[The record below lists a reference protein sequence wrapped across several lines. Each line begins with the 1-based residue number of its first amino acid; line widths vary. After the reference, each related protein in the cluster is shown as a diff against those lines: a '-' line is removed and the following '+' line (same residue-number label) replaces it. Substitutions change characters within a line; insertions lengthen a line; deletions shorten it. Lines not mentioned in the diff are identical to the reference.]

1 MRMILILDL
10 LMLAGMGS
18 SKYHTANLLRQLLM
32 VWAGGSDGGQAQT
45 ESGALQH
52 FVSCSD
58 MIAQVDY
65 NVLNAP
71 QQRLLQQQQ
80 QLIDAATAHKKRG
93 RKPKPKQRTS
103 DEAPSE
109 FIQALKKVG
118 LQLSRIRREQVSNLS
133 S

>member
-1 MRMILILDL
+1 
-10 LMLAGMGS
+10 
-18 SKYHTANLLRQLLM
+18 
-32 VWAGGSDGGQAQT
+32 
-45 ESGALQH
+45 
-52 FVSCSD
+52 

-65 NVLNAP
+65 HILNAP

-80 QLIDAATAHKKRG
+80 QLIDAAAAVHKKRG

-118 LQLSRIRREQVSNLS
+118 LQLSRIRREQVSHLS
-133 S
+133 SSGKIYSSR